1 MTHRIET
8 VNYTSSM
15 ARDLA
20 TFFADLVGG
29 VPHCRS
35 LTPDEIDFAVGGNER
50 RKNRRIQPEVKLVAV
65 SGSEVVGLALIGQG
79 RTGTMRPTGRG
90 IVRFLGYKRGCRRA
104 GQMLLNAVE
113 SHALENN
120 ASSLTIFSRNFPFF
134 RSLPQAS
141 LSNHLAHVQG
151 LLTARGYVRS
161 KGHVILEWPCFP
173 QEPVPTSCPLD
184 FRSETVPEDG
194 DMPALR
200 VTSFLNASEVGVYFS
215 RPFRTSEVKKGE
227 GPWLCV
233 NDVDV
238 VEAEQGKGYGW
249 LTLQR
254 GLYDASQLG
263 YRSAIIGTN
272 ENNGPALSLYANMGF
287 RPVDWTYDFHR
298 DLQSNP

>member
-1 MTHRIET
+1 MAHNIET

-20 TFFADLVGG
+20 AFFADLVGG

-35 LTPDEIDFAVGGNER
+35 LTPDEVDIAVSGNER

-65 SGSEVVGLALIGQG
+65 SGSEIVGLALVGQQ
-79 RTGTMRPTGRG
+79 RTATLRPTGRG
-90 IVRFLGYKRGCRRA
+90 VVRFLGYKRGCRRA

-120 ASSLTIFSRNFPFF
+120 ASSLTVFSRGFPFL
-134 RSLPQAS
+134 RDLPQAS
-141 LSNHLAHVQG
+141 LSNHLAHIQG
-151 LLTARGYVRS
+151 LLAARGYVRS
-161 KGHVILEWPCFP
+161 RGHVLLEWPCFSP
-173 QEPVPTSCPLD
+173 EPVPATCLLN
-184 FRSETVPEDG
+184 FQSETLLEDG
-194 DMPALR
+194 DLPALR
-200 VTSFLNASEVGVYFS
+200 VTSLLNCREVGVYFS
-215 RPFRTSEVKKGE
+215 RPFWTSEAKKGE

-254 GLYDASQLG
+254 GLYEASQLG

-272 ENNGPALSLYANMGF
+272 EHNGPALSLYANMGF
-287 RPVDWTYDFHR
+287 RAVDWTYDFHR
-298 DLQSNP
+298 DLKADP